1 MYVIMYDVSYDKYNF
16 DKCHPK
22 VTENVLLPW
31 SIYLLIYFKIKK
43 VVILYCKDHNH
54 HYFYID

>member
-43 VVILYCKDHNH
+43 SSNIVL
-54 HYFYID
+54 